1 MDPNRLRGRITDQFS
16 YRGERGDVWGAFD
29 LFLETDAF
37 LNLGYSTW
45 YQSHVVG
52 SCQRRLAAKIGRT
65 LSAHLSSTDGA
76 RLLDVGCGRGGP
88 AIYFADAYGFDV
100 TGLDLV
106 PYNVARA
113 RENARDRNVT
123 RDRRV
128 DAEFVVGDATRLP
141 IASGSMTAC
150 TAVDALVYVPE
161 REAVL
166 AEFADAL
173 QPGGVVVLSDLV
185 VRRDASDDARDRV
198 ARFAEAWDMP
208 QLGTVRAHE
217 RALTD
222 AGLEVIALENLTANS
237 VGRFRTWT
245 TLFLALYATPAGRLV
260 DRVLERR
267 NLDPTAIVEQIRRAH
282 DALPDLRHALV
293 VART

>member
-1 MDPNRLRGRITDQFS
+1 MDSDRLRGRITDQFS
-16 YRGERGDVWGAFD
+16 YRGDRSDVWGAFD

-37 LNLGYSTW
+37 LNLGYSRW
-45 YQSHVVG
+45 YQPHVVG

-88 AIYFADAYGFDV
+88 AIYFAARHGFDV
-100 TGLDLV
+100 TGIDLV
-106 PYNVARA
+106 PYNVTRA
-113 RENARDRNVT
+113 RENAN
-123 RDRRV
+123 RRGA
-128 DAEFVVGDATRLP
+128 DPEFVVGDATRLP

-173 QPGGVVVLSDLV
+173 EPGGVVVLSDLV
-185 VRRDASDDARDRV
+185 VRAGANDEGRV
-198 ARFAEAWDMP
+198 ARFADAWDMP
-208 QLGTVRAHE
+208 PLGTVRAYE

-222 AGLEVIALENLTANS
+222 AGLEVIVLENLTPNS

-260 DRVLERR
+260 DRVLRR
-267 NLDPTAIVEQIRRAH
+267 RELDPAVIVEQIRRAH

-293 VART
+293 VARK